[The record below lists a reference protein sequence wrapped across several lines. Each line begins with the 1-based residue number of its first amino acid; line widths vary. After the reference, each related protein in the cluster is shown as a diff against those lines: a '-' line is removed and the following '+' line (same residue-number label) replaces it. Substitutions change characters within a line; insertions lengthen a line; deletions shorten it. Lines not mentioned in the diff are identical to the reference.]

1 MTRTETIAILK
12 ILKLTYPTVYKDYTK
27 EQGNELIALW
37 QMMFSEEPAQLVT
50 EAVKSVIVTSEYPP
64 TIAHIKKAIKTMEKG
79 GEDNFPSEEE
89 AWFKVNK
96 ALSNSFYNSV
106 KEFEKLDDNIKRLI
120 GSHTVLKEYS
130 QMEISQLN
138 TVVKSNFIK
147 SYRSIIAEKK
157 QYSNLPS
164 SAKKLSE
171 ELNCNEQF
179 KLEDKEVARG
189 SKEEGFK
196 QIQGN

>member
-27 EQGNELIALW
+27 EQGNELIGLW

-64 TIAHIKKAIKTMEKG
+64 TIAHVKNQIKIITG
-79 GEDNFPSEEE
+79 GDRNYPTEEE
-89 AWFKVNK
+89 AWNKVHR
-96 ALSNSFYNSV
+96 ALSNSYYNSV
-106 KEFEKLDDNIKRLI
+106 SEFEKLDPDIRRLI
-120 GSHTVLKEYS
+120 GSHTVLREYS
-130 QMEISQLN
+130 QMEVSTLN

-147 SYRSIIAEKK
+147 SYRSIISEKK
-157 QYSNLPS
+157 KYDKLPS

-179 KLEDKEVARG
+179 KLEDKEVARRSE
-189 SKEEGFK
+189 SKGVK
-196 QIQGN
+196 QIQG